1 MYENDVQN
9 LHRACDQVVDRSL
22 SIEARAESIATE
34 ARELKHK
41 AERIKQGNAS
51 YDDMVAVQSA
61 ADEMDHVLNG
71 DLDRSLDTLRSIRIG
86 G

>member
-1 MYENDVQN
+1 MYEDDVQN

-22 SIEARAESIATE
+22 RIEARAESIATE

-41 AERIKQGNAS
+41 AERIKHGNAS
-51 YDDMVAVQSA
+51 YDDIVAVQSA

-71 DLDRSLDTLRSIRIG
+71 DLDRALDTLRSIIVG

>member
-1 MYENDVQN
+1 MSYENDVQN

-41 AERIKQGNAS
+41 AERIKYGNAS
-51 YDDMVAVQSA
+51 YDDIVAVQSA
-61 ADEMDHVLNG
+61 ADEMDHVLNS
-71 DLDRSLDTLRSIRIG
+71 DLDRALDTLRSIRIG
-86 G
+86 